1 MGAEQTVGAV
11 QLSARLCGVSPPVT
25 RRLLIT
31 EQASLAQFHAAL
43 QVAFGWSDEHLY
55 CFQIRG
61 WQFGDPARAIELA
74 LAGGGVDIPMAAF
87 AFEINETFRYQY
99 NLLVP
104 WEIDCRIESR
114 PLVSQTQ
121 PLACLAARG
130 DPPDEEL
137 NSPAAYPEWLEES
150 SPAWA
155 LHRIEE
161 LLEEGLN
168 GAQLRAEVHD
178 ILANTRVAK
187 PGRRS
192 IDQRLRQLPAID
204 WDAGSMYE
212 DADPSDH

>member
-25 RRLLIT
+25 RRLLIS

-74 LAGGGVDIPMAAF
+74 LGGGGVDIPMAAF

-114 PLVSQTQ
+114 PLVSQPQ

-137 NSPAAYPEWLEES
+137 NGAAAYPEWLEES

-192 IDQRLRQLPAID
+192 IDQRLKAAASNRLGRREQV
-204 WDAGSMYE
+204 
-212 DADPSDH
+212 